1 MRSTDL
7 TGEPARSGVVH
18 RLNTADGIAR
28 GMSEQQFHD
37 SVVRA
42 DKWSRILA
50 LVAAIAV
57 FLLARELAGDVQFAS
72 IVAATAGIGTRLYI
86 PYHASVRV
94 PEADRTALH
103 DHPVAGDYHHGGA
116 GLALVAASV
125 VALGVFV
132 LGHGIVIAVGVGG
145 MSGSG
150 AYVVLAS
157 ALPAG

>member
-1 MRSTDL
+1 
-7 TGEPARSGVVH
+7 
-18 RLNTADGIAR
+18 
-28 GMSEQQFHD
+28 MSEQQFHD

-57 FLLARELAGDVQFAS
+57 FLLARELVGDVQFAS

-103 DHPVAGDYHHGGA
+103 DHPVAGNYHHGGA